1 MSALREGFEPPSP
14 KGHRVS
20 NPAPY
25 LAWLPQHAKSHL
37 IDTRNSVTAATG
49 IVLTNVDD
57 SGI

>member
-25 LAWLPQHAKSHL
+25 LAWLSQHAKSHH
-37 IDTRNSVTAATG
+37 IDTRNRMSAATG
-49 IVLTNVDD
+49 IVLTNVDVN
-57 SGI
+57 II